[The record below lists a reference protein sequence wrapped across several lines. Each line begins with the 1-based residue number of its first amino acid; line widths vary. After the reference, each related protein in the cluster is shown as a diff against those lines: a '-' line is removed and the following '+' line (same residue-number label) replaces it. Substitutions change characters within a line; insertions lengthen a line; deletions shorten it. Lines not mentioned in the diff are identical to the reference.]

1 MTGKDVLLEKKNL
14 LQKAAAMERF
24 EYYPSGKELLRQTDI
39 AKKQHP
45 KLNDTEEAINKES

>member
-1 MTGKDVLLEKKNL
+1 M

-24 EYYPSGKELLRQTDI
+24 EYYPSGKELLTQTDI
-39 AKKQHP
+39 AKKQYP

>member
-24 EYYPSGKELLRQTDI
+24 EYYPSGKELLTQTEI
-39 AKKQHP
+39 ERNSIQNWTILKKQ
-45 KLNDTEEAINKES
+45 